1 VNPLGLFMKFAPAA
15 AAAKAPPA
23 SSRAIGTV
31 KADGMAVAYLVV
43 IFVVTAL
50 MALLAATAVS
60 QRKVEP
66 SRIRFTI
73 GVTTLDVPST
83 WLRAGMPRSGGTI
96 ERLDLVIPWP
106 DEPTGEATAT
116 GGALAIEKVVLVALT
131 SADSALAPAQRP
143 ARLYSRF
150 LTGEVWPNPGGLILR
165 RFRSGTPY
173 EDEELYLSP
182 PDGHA
187 FAARC
192 PRGVTTLPVREGC
205 VAEIRVGQ
213 LDAQLRFAPARLVAW
228 ERLADGARRVIASM
242 SVTAD

>member
-1 VNPLGLFMKFAPAA
+1 MKFAPAIGA
-15 AAAKAPPA
+15 TKAPRA

-31 KADGMAVAYLVV
+31 KADGLAVAYLVA

-50 MALLAATAVS
+50 TALFAAAAIH
-60 QRKVEP
+60 RRDVEP
-66 SRIRFTI
+66 SRIRFAI
-73 GVTTLDVPST
+73 GATNLDVPST
-83 WLRAGMPRSGGTI
+83 WLRAGMPRSGGTV

-106 DEPTGEATAT
+106 DEATAGEADAAR
-116 GGALAIEKVVLVALT
+116 GAVAIEKVVLVALT
-131 SADSALAPAQRP
+131 SADAALAPAQRP

-150 LTGEVWPNPGGLILR
+150 LTAEVWPNPGGLILR

-182 PDGHA
+182 PDGHV

-213 LDAQLRFAPARLVAW
+213 LDAQLRFAPARLVSW
-228 ERLADGARRVIASM
+228 ERLAEGARRIIASM
-242 SVTAD
+242 SVTSD